1 MIVKLF
7 SEALKK
13 PQSFLWITNELKKSL
28 FPFFDLPICG
38 EKNGKKGLLTE
49 KRCDSMG

>member
-28 FPFFDLPICG
+28 SPFFGLPTFG
-38 EKNGKKGLLTE
+38 EKNVKKTFN
-49 KRCDSMG
+49 